1 MFLQIHENKMSS
13 AVCSGSQEEGQLVK
27 NSSGHHGLSLMGLA
41 MPPHAAAGPLL
52 AFSPKTS

>member
-13 AVCSGSQEEGQLVK
+13 AVCSGSQEEGQLVR
-27 NSSGHHGLSLMGLA
+27 NSSGHHGLGLMGSV
-41 MPPHAAAGPLL
+41 MPPHTACPLL